1 MHVNSIHVKRGMS
14 YSGVKSL
21 VAEFAKAIHIPRV
34 CVKVTVCGVHL
45 EGCVGEWGVQY
56 VRG

>member
-1 MHVNSIHVKRGMS
+1 MHVNSIHAKEGMS

-45 EGCVGEWGVQY
+45 GGCVGEWGV
-56 VRG
+56 